1 MTDKTFADLGL
12 SQPVLRALGD
22 CGYTHPTP
30 IQEVA
35 IPIVAA
41 GTDLIGNAQTGTG
54 KTAAFTLPIIDDI
67 STRPSYKGDT
77 PLCLILEPTRELA
90 VQVHEN
96 ILEYGKHTGARSVVI
111 VGGVSSV
118 PQIETL
124 RRGVDFVVATPGRL
138 IDLVEQGEV
147 VLNDVEFLILDEADR
162 MLDMGF
168 VHDVRWIAD
177 KVPRPRQTLLFSA
190 TISSEVKS
198 LASTMQTNPE
208 HVAVAPPATVAD
220 NIDEQIMFMDKLHK
234 RDVLLHLLNKDDT
247 EQTLV
252 FTATKVAASLVA
264 KQLDSA
270 GIRAVAIHSNKTQ
283 AQRASALKSFVDGKS
298 QVLVATDIVARGIDV
313 ENISHVINYEMPE
326 NSENY
331 IHRIGRTA
339 RAGKKGSAVSLVCIE
354 DVSYL
359 RSILRLLQE
368 NEVNVVDDHPWHSAL
383 VAGAFESAERAGRT
397 RARAGKGRGSGS
409 KWNR

>member
-1 MTDKTFADLGL
+1 MTDKAFADLGL

-35 IPIVAA
+35 IPIVAE
-41 GTDLIGNAQTGTG
+41 GIDLIGNAQTGTG

-111 VGGVSSV
+111 VGGLSSV

-147 VLNDVEFLILDEADR
+147 ILNDVEFLILDEADR

-220 NIDEQIMFMDKLHK
+220 NIDQQIMF
-234 RDVLLHLLNKDDT
+234 
-247 EQTLV
+247 
-252 FTATKVAASLVA
+252 
-264 KQLDSA
+264 
-270 GIRAVAIHSNKTQ
+270 
-283 AQRASALKSFVDGKS
+283 VD
-298 QVLVATDIVARGIDV
+298 
-313 ENISHVINYEMPE
+313 H
-326 NSENY
+326 
-331 IHRIGRTA
+331 
-339 RAGKKGSAVSLVCIE
+339 
-354 DVSYL
+354 
-359 RSILRLLQE
+359 
-368 NEVNVVDDHPWHSAL
+368 
-383 VAGAFESAERAGRT
+383 
-397 RARAGKGRGSGS
+397 
-409 KWNR
+409 

>member
-35 IPIVAA
+35 IPIVAE
-41 GTDLIGNAQTGTG
+41 GIDLIGNAQTGTG

-96 ILEYGKHTGARSVVI
+96 ILGYGKHTGARSVVI

-147 VLNDVEFLILDEADR
+147 ILNDVEFLILDEADR

-208 HVAVAPPATVAD
+208 HVSVAPPATVAD